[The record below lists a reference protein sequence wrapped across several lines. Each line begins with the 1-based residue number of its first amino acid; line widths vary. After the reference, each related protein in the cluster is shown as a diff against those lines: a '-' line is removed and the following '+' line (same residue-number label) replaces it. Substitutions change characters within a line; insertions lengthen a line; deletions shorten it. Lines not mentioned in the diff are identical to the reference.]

1 MPRRSGHRDWAN
13 AHHRAQ
19 MERKR
24 PGSGRSKGDRV
35 ILLLSTIFVV
45 SMGLTV
51 FLWPS
56 ASTSSPETGSPGFA
70 CQVSSVTDG
79 DTLRCADGTRVR
91 LHAIA
96 ARERDET
103 CSPGHPCP
111 TASAASA
118 TAKLAE
124 LAGGRPLHAGRLAPA
139 MTASPPSATLR
150 LASRSTARWC
160 AAGQRWCG
168 SGSTGRRPFV
178 AEISRNM

>member
-111 TASAASA
+111 TASGASA

-124 LAGGRPLHAGRLAPA
+124 LAGGQTLACRSTGTSYDRVTA
-139 MTASPPSATLR
+139 ICNTASGVEINCAMV
-150 LASRSTARWC
+150 RSGTAVVWERFNRTTPIC
-160 AAGQRWCG
+160 R
-168 SGSTGRRPFV
+168 
-178 AEISRNM
+178 